1 MKQGAQRELKCQAN
15 HLSNF
20 SELQFNILERQE
32 ASLCRRSRIAMK
44 FWPEEIAPKYDCRRA
59 IYL

>member
-1 MKQGAQRELKCQAN
+1 MAFDIVVENQTSVHCAMKQRAQRELKCQAN

-44 FWPEEIAPKYDCRRA
+44 F
-59 IYL
+59 